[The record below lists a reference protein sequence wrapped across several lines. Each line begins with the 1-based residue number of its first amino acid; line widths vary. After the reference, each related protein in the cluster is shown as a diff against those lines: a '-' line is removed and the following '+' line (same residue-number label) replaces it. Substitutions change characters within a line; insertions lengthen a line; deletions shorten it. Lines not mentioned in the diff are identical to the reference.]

1 MKSDKIKESLE
12 QRVIKNDE
20 KYLQYLHDNNL
31 QHTYVP
37 TISIFNNI
45 RKAVNFVVKNFSHH
59 IDFSYF
65 LLFYKVFDKILSNK
79 HI

>member
-20 KYLQYLHDNNL
+20 KYLEYLHDNNL

-37 TISIFNNI
+37 TISNISMFLTIFA
-45 RKAVNFVVKNFSHH
+45 K
-59 IDFSYF
+59 
-65 LLFYKVFDKILSNK
+65 LLILLSKISVT
-79 HI
+79 I

>member
-20 KYLQYLHDNNL
+20 KYFQYLHDNNL

-37 TISIFNNI
+37 TIGNISMFLTIFT
-45 RKAVNFVVKNFSHH
+45 K
-59 IDFSYF
+59 
-65 LLFYKVFDKILSNK
+65 LLILLSKISVT
-79 HI
+79 I